1 MMTNMHQLANIFLP
15 YYVKEFE
22 RISRENVNLAHYTNL
37 LSGYSILKN
46 KEIWLRN
53 ITKMNDNMEVKWGLE
68 LFKIFLYDN
77 NNLLY
82 NKLLEALAKAHKD
95 VNYWKLI
102 IDEMID
108 NFYETYAENT
118 YILSLTEWD
127 NKNVNNNL
135 FNTFCRDEGMIF
147 IFNIN
152 SDDDFGKMLNLS
164 RVAYFNGLEF
174 KKYFIEFIESI
185 EKNTELI
192 KKYKLEDVEEL
203 FKQAIFYAILSIK
216 HPSFKIE
223 NEWRIVYCSKFGNY
237 SRLSNLIVDDYVE
250 IKGEL
255 EKVYKINLDLLS
267 RHNLLSNIISAYNQN
282 KIEELL
288 KKMKIWN
295 TFNNENFIEYKVEKE
310 FVLRTNNL

>member
-1 MMTNMHQLANIFLP
+1 MHDLAKIFLS

-22 RISRENVNLAHYTNL
+22 RIRRKNINLAHYTHI
-37 LSGYSILKN
+37 LSGYSILKK

-82 NKLLEALAKAHKD
+82 NKLLKALARAHKD

-135 FNTFCRDEGMIF
+135 FNTFCRDEGMIV

-152 SDDDFGKMLNLS
+152 SDDDIGKMLNLS

-174 KKYFIEFIESI
+174 KEYFIKFIESI
-185 EKNTELI
+185 EKNTEFI
-192 KKYKLEDVEEL
+192 KKYKLEDVKEL

-216 HPSFKIE
+216 HPCFIEE
-223 NEWRIVYCSKFGNY
+223 NEWRVVYCSKFGNY
-237 SRLSNLIVDDYVE
+237 GNSSNLIVEDNVE
-250 IKGEL
+250 IKGGL
-255 EKVYKINLDLLS
+255 EKVYKINLNLLS
-267 RHNLLSNIISAYNQN
+267 KHNLLSNIISAYNQN
-282 KIEELL
+282 YIEELL
-288 KKMKIWN
+288 QKEIKSWN
-295 TFNNENFIEYKVEKE
+295 TFDNEKFIEYKVKKE
-310 FVLRTNNL
+310 FVIRTNNL